1 MKDIRLVIV
10 TGLSGAGKTQA
21 IKCLEDLGFFC
32 VDNLPPAFIPKMA
45 ELCLHSEGKISRLA
59 LGIDIRGRQ
68 FFESAVA
75 SLEELERSGFVYQI
89 LFLEASAETL
99 VRRYKET
106 RHRHPLAPM
115 GRVEEGIKRERRYLE
130 ELRGRAHIILDTS
143 GFTVQRLRE
152 EISQLF
158 TRDEEIPR
166 LIVNVVSFGFKHG
179 LPLDAD
185 LVFDC
190 RFLPNPHYVP
200 TLRPLTG
207 AEAEVRE
214 YVTKWPLT
222 RRFLRKLTGMIEFL
236 LPNYVTEGKTQ
247 LTVAIGCTGG
257 RHRSV
262 VVANHLA
269 EWLKERS
276 FAVVTEHRDVD
287 KGTAGATP

>member
-1 MKDIRLVIV
+1 
-10 TGLSGAGKTQA
+10 
-21 IKCLEDLGFFC
+21 
-32 VDNLPPAFIPKMA
+32 
-45 ELCLHSEGKISRLA
+45 
-59 LGIDIRGRQ
+59 
-68 FFESAVA
+68 
-75 SLEELERSGFVYQI
+75 
-89 LFLEASAETL
+89 
-99 VRRYKET
+99 
-106 RHRHPLAPM
+106 M

-143 GFTVQRLRE
+143 GLTVQRLRE
-152 EISQLF
+152 EISQIF
-158 TRDEEIPR
+158 TRDQETPR

-207 AEAEVRE
+207 SDDEVKE

-222 RRFLRKLTGMIEFL
+222 RRFLRKLTGMLEFL
-236 LPNYVTEGKTQ
+236 LPNYITEGKTQ

-257 RHRSV
+257 QHRSV

-269 EWLKERS
+269 EWLRDKG
-276 FAVVTEHRDVD
+276 FAVVTEHRDVE
-287 KGTAGATP
+287 KASAGSTP